1 MANAPMDRGTPPP
14 AHSDIVVPA
23 VLLLP
28 YVSFFGLVE
37 RCHKGVGLVILKAT
51 EGPRRKKGQAN
62 NINVPTIPSA
72 RGTFPGHTR
81 QWFRRPSWWPRCPEI
96 VADPKKISNH
106 LPWLTFQLRFCWP
119 RNNVGGVAVTDITFH
134 GFNQLVSLFA
144 HEWHDSTDTCHA
156 VSWTWTPS
164 LAIPI
169 WLGNRC
175 QGWLKAL

>member
-1 MANAPMDRGTPPP
+1 MSQRGG
-14 AHSDIVVPA
+14 S
-23 VLLLP
+23 
-28 YVSFFGLVE
+28 
-37 RCHKGVGLVILKAT
+37 CH
-51 EGPRRKKGQAN
+51 PQSNRRTLAEKRAGKQHLETSYCTD
-62 NINVPTIPSA
+62 NVPTIPSA

-106 LPWLTFQLRFCWP
+106 LPWLTFQLGFCWP